1 MSLCLIWIT
10 DFLGAEGLNA
20 IDGLSVDLANVD
32 TNIVRDLHLLYRV
45 SFSLVILLYKVKSD
59 KKMGKLCLPTMCD

>member
-32 TNIVRDLHLLYRV
+32 PNIVRDLHLLYRV
-45 SFSLVILLYKVKSD
+45 SFSLVILLY
-59 KKMGKLCLPTMCD
+59 